1 MDALQIVVVKM
12 KAWSWY
18 LAILAVFAALTL
30 SSCMN
35 QEGVAPGAG
44 ETPDRESPQH

>member
-1 MDALQIVVVKM
+1 VKM

-30 SSCMN
+30 SSCAS
-35 QEGVAPGAG
+35 QEGVAPNEA
-44 ETPDRESPQH
+44 ELQR